1 MIYKALKSQKE
12 SGRIFGVS
20 FKLLDRS

>member
-12 SGRIFGVS
+12 PGRTVS
-20 FKLLDRS
+20 